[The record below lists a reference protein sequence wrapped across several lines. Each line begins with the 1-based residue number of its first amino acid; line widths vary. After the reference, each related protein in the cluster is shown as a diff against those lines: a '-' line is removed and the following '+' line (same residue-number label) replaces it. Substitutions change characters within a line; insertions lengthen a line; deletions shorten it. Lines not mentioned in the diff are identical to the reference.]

1 MRSLVLSVLLVGPLV
16 AAGCTVVT
24 APPPSEPVTTPT
36 STPTATASPT
46 AGPTATATPDQTP
59 TSTPTADPAPTST
72 STGGAP
78 GAGQTCGSR
87 GLAACPQGEF
97 CDFPAGSECGAADKG
112 GTCKP
117 MPQACTRE
125 YKPVCGCD
133 GQTYPNAC
141 AANAKGASV
150 AKEGKCN

>member
-1 MRSLVLSVLLVGPLV
+1 MRSLVLSVLVVSPLV
-16 AAGCTVVT
+16 AAAGCVVVT
-24 APPPSEPVTTPT
+24 APPPSDPVATPT
-36 STPTATASPT
+36 STPTATAAPT
-46 AGPTATATPDQTP
+46 AA
-59 TSTPTADPAPTST
+59 PTADPAPTST

-78 GAGQTCGSR
+78 AAGQTCGSR
-87 GLAACPQGEF
+87 GLGPCPQGEF
-97 CDFPAGSECGAADKG
+97 CDFPAGSECGAADQG

-141 AANAKGASV
+141 AANAKGTGVS
-150 AKEGKCN
+150 KQGKCN